1 MAKISHLQMDIF
13 SHFDFHIIEEMASEG
28 NFSNREGAVYD
39 AIDLKHLF
47 FK

>member
-1 MAKISHLQMDIF
+1 MDIF
-13 SHFDFHIIEEMASEG
+13 FHFDFHIIEEMASEE

-39 AIDLKHLF
+39 AIALKHLF